1 MAFRLGKALWL
12 DSAAWLAYNAA
23 SVSAQERLHMHIHK
37 PMTDLKF
44 NVAQLLR
51 EDIGARRNYTFAE
64 DALPLDDE
72 TTLQQLEGKL
82 RFTRT
87 ITGVLVDVDAHGVVI
102 VPCIRCLNP
111 SQQPID
117 LHLRDEFHSKIEVHT
132 GFPLPE
138 PDEEDPFYIN
148 ENHLV
153 DLGETIREY
162 ALLELPMQPLCRP
175 DCKGLCPTCGAD
187 LNANPCGC
195 QSEESD
201 DRFAALKTLLEE

>member
-1 MAFRLGKALWL
+1 
-12 DSAAWLAYNAA
+12 
-23 SVSAQERLHMHIHK
+23 MHIHK

-72 TTLQQLEGKL
+72 TTLQQLDGKL

-111 SQQPID
+111 SQQQID
-117 LHLRDEFHSKIEVHT
+117 LHLRDEFHSKIEVTT
-132 GFPLPE
+132 GAPLPK
-138 PDEEDPFYIN
+138 PDDEDPFFIDD
-148 ENHLV
+148 NHLLDV
-153 DLGETIREY
+153 GELLRDY
-162 ALLELPMQPLCRP
+162 ALLELPMQPLCKP
-175 DCKGLCPTCGAD
+175 DCKGLCPNCGAD
-187 LNANPCGC
+187 LNAGDCGC
-195 QSEESD
+195 
-201 DRFAALKTLLEE
+201 DRGQINPKMAALKQIKIEK